1 MDGMGFR
8 SVDSDLGCVSTA
20 LLLRTVFLSFFFK
33 TRCLFSHPC
42 LFINAT
48 APSVS
53 LFYVYCLMNLSLP
66 LSLLLM
72 TVSFVDDDCL
82 FFFLMLN
89 QSVLVMDW

>member
-20 LLLRTVFLSFFFK
+20 LLLRTVFLFFFK

-48 APSVS
+48 TPSVS
-53 LFYVYCLMNLSLP
+53 LFYVYCLMNLSL
-66 LSLLLM
+66 SL
-72 TVSFVDDDCL
+72 SFVDDCV
-82 FFFLMLN
+82 FC
-89 QSVLVMDW
+89 